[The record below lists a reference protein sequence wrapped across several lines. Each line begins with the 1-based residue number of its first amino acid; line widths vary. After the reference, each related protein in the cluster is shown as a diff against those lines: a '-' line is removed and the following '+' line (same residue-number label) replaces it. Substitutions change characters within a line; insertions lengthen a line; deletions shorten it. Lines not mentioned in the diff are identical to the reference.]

1 VSLGKLTAGHEDYYE
16 REVAGGAE
24 DLKVPGRR
32 RFGRLASDDA
42 RRMFRCRPHVGPT
55 HDQSMVVGGSALP
68 TRRHPEPQ

>member
-24 DLKVPGRR
+24 DFEVPGRR

-42 RRMFRCRPHVGPT
+42 RLMFSPPSSGRA
-55 HDQSMVVGGSALP
+55 DA
-68 TRRHPEPQ
+68 